1 MFADGAITPS
11 CRHDHCQGK
20 GLREILTAYAPH
32 LLDSVGNGRK
42 KKRKLKE
49 TAAKIEQFAKRDTHD
64 AGDDDGERCRI
75 GREQLKQIQATITE
89 ANDWCPAVVA
99 KLITKLAYRNHFARD
114 EGEKLDAY
122 DRGTYRPRGESGF
135 VSLQS
140 SSCPTKNGQVTWR
153 ARRSNITG

>member
-1 MFADGAITPS
+1 
-11 CRHDHCQGK
+11 
-20 GLREILTAYAPH
+20 
-32 LLDSVGNGRK
+32 
-42 KKRKLKE
+42 
-49 TAAKIEQFAKRDTHD
+49 
-64 AGDDDGERCRI
+64 
-75 GREQLKQIQATITE
+75 
-89 ANDWCPAVVA
+89 VA